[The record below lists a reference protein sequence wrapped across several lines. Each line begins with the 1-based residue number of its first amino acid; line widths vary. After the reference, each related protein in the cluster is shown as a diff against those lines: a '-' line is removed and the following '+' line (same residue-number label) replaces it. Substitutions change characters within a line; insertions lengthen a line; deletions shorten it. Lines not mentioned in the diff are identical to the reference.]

1 MQQWQRS
8 TGLKLLMRTL
18 VILYTLIHGAFAV
31 QAQDINGFWKGRLV
45 MEPGGCFPVY
55 NIEFQLQI
63 EGDKIRG
70 NSYHYSDTT
79 NYVKEDFEGVY
90 DTAKKSLNIEEQK
103 VSVFRI
109 PPDCIPCIKKYSLS
123 FHTDGK
129 EEQLRGSWTGK
140 TMDGKSNCPPG
151 TIVMTR
157 IQKPAFKQEMPEV
170 LIERKLEL
178 VKEIRVDTGNV
189 RLDFYDN
196 GVIDGDTISVYVN
209 GSTVVSNKAL
219 STKPVTI
226 YVRIDFNKP
235 RQEMVMVGENLGS
248 IPPNTALMI
257 VNADKKRYQ
266 VYLTS
271 DNKKNAMVRFIYE
284 PPKPD

>member
-1 MQQWQRS
+1 MYRV
-8 TGLKLLMRTL
+8 T
-18 VILYTLIHGAFAV
+18 VLYFFLFLCIAGS
-31 QAQDINGFWKGRLV
+31 AQDINGFWKGRLV

-63 EGDKIRG
+63 EGNKIRG

-79 NYVKEDFEGVY
+79 NYVKEEFEGYY
-90 DTAKKSLNIEEQK
+90 DSTTKALSIEEQK

-109 PPDCIPCIKKYSLS
+109 PPDCIPCIKKYSLT

-129 EEQLRGSWTGK
+129 EEQLRGAWIGK

-157 IQKPAFKQEMPEV
+157 IQKPAFAPEVPPV

-178 VKEIRVDTGNV
+178 VKEIKVDTGNV

-196 GVIDGDTISVYVN
+196 GVIDGDTISVYVDDVA
-209 GSTVVSNKAL
+209 VVSHQVLA
-219 STKPVTI
+219 TKPITI
-226 YVRIDFNKP
+226 FIRIDFSKQ

-257 VNADKKRYQ
+257 VNANDKRYQ

-271 DNKKNAMVRFIYE
+271 DDKKNAMVRFIYE
-284 PPKPD
+284 KPK

>member
-1 MQQWQRS
+1 MRS
-8 TGLKLLMRTL
+8 I
-18 VILYTLIHGAFAV
+18 VILYLFIQPALCA

-63 EGDKIRG
+63 EGSKIRG
-70 NSYHYSDTT
+70 SSYHYSDTT
-79 NYVKEDFEGVY
+79 NYVKEEFEGTY
-90 DTAKKSLNIEEQK
+90 DSINKSLSIEEQK

-109 PPDCIPCIKKYSLS
+109 PPDCIPCIKKYTLS
-123 FHTDGK
+123 FHTDGR

-140 TMDGKSNCPPG
+140 TMDGKSNCPAG
-151 TIVMTR
+151 TIVLTR
-157 IQKPAFKQEMPEV
+157 IQTPAFKPEVPPV

-178 VKEIRVDTGNV
+178 VKEIIVDTGNV

-209 GSTVVSNKAL
+209 GITVVSNQVL
-219 STKPVTI
+219 STKPITI

-257 VNADKKRYQ
+257 VNANDKRYQ

-284 PPKPD
+284 PPQKP

>member
-1 MQQWQRS
+1 
-8 TGLKLLMRTL
+8 MRRV
-18 VILYTLIHGAFAV
+18 VILYILFLPV
-31 QAQDINGFWKGRLV
+31 FCSQAQDINGFWKGRLV

-63 EGDKIRG
+63 EGSKIRG
-70 NSYHYSDTT
+70 SSYHYSDTT
-79 NYVKEDFEGVY
+79 NYVKEEFEGMY
-90 DTAKKSLNIEEQK
+90 DTTLKSLNIEEQK
-103 VSVFRI
+103 VSIFRI
-109 PPDCIPCIKKYSLS
+109 PPDCIPCIKKYVLT

-140 TMDGKSNCPPG
+140 TMDGKSNCPAG

-157 IQKPAFKQEMPEV
+157 IQKPAFTPEVPPV

-178 VKEIRVDTGNV
+178 VKEIKVDTGNV

-209 GSTVVSNKAL
+209 DIPVVSRKVLA
-219 STKPVTI
+219 TKPITI
-226 YVRIDFNKP
+226 YIRVDFTKP
-235 RQEMVMVGENLGS
+235 RQEMIMVGENLGS

-257 VNADKKRYQ
+257 VNAGDKRYQ

-284 PPKPD
+284 KPK

>member
-1 MQQWQRS
+1 MQKAAVLFILS
-8 TGLKLLMRTL
+8 VITL
-18 VILYTLIHGAFAV
+18 GACG
-31 QAQDINGFWKGRLV
+31 QDINGFWKGRLV

-63 EGDKIRG
+63 AGANIRG
-70 NSYHYSDTT
+70 TSYHYSDTT
-79 NYVKEDFEGVY
+79 NYVKEEFEGIY
-90 DTAKKSLNIEEQK
+90 DTVSKALSIEEQK

-109 PPDCIPCIKKYSLS
+109 PPDCIPCIKKYALT
-123 FHTDGK
+123 FHTDGR

-140 TMDGKSNCPPG
+140 TMDGKSSCPAG
-151 TIVMTR
+151 TIVLTR
-157 IQKPAFKQEMPEV
+157 IQKSTFKPQVPPV

-178 VKEIRVDTGNV
+178 VKEIKVDTGNI

-196 GVIDGDTISVYVN
+196 GIIDGDTISVYVN
-209 GSTVVSNKAL
+209 DMPVVSRRAL
-219 STKPVTI
+219 TTKPITI
-226 YVRIDFNKP
+226 FVRIDFV
-235 RQEMVMVGENLGS
+235 RQLQEMIMVGENLGS

-257 VNADKKRYQ
+257 VNAGDKRYQ

-284 PPKPD
+284 KPK

>member
-1 MQQWQRS
+1 
-8 TGLKLLMRTL
+8 MRNFIVLYL
-18 VILYTLIHGAFAV
+18 VFLGTCLCS

-63 EGDKIRG
+63 EGSRIRG

-79 NYVKEDFEGVY
+79 NYVKEEFEGVY
-90 DTAKKSLNIEEQK
+90 DTINRSLQIEEQK
-103 VSVFRI
+103 VSIFKI
-109 PPDCIPCIKKYSLS
+109 PPDCIPCIKKYALT

-140 TMDGKSNCPPG
+140 TMDGKSNCPAG
-151 TIVMTR
+151 TIVLTR
-157 IQKPAFKQEMPEV
+157 IQQPAFKPEV
-170 LIERKLEL
+170 PPILIERKLEL
-178 VKEIRVDTGNV
+178 VREIRVDTGNV

-209 GSTVVSNKAL
+209 DIAVVSRKVLA
-219 STKPVTI
+219 TKPITI
-226 YVRIDFNKP
+226 YVRIDLDKP

-257 VNADKKRYQ
+257 VNADEKRYQ
-266 VYLTS
+266 IYLTS
-271 DNKKNAMVRFIYE
+271 DDKKNAMVRFIYE
-284 PPKPD
+284 KPK